1 MEWLGK
7 ELGYTTMEDWYKT
20 VRKVIRSNY
29 GGSLVGL
36 CYNGSITELI
46 KAVYPNYNWLVWKFK
61 SCPNGWW
68 KDIEHQKEY
77 VEWLGEEL
85 GYTTMEDWYKISWE
99 IFHSNYGGGLIV
111 NQYKSR
117 VELLKAVYPHYNWL
131 EWKFNQVPNGW
142 WEDIEHKKKFMNHLK
157 QKLGYTT
164 KEDWYKISNKILI
177 NNGGDWL
184 TRYYN
189 CKELL
194 SLVYPNYNWDKSKF
208 NYNKTE
214 RIIKDFL
221 LKNKSNFQITND
233 KIDEYCP
240 TWFEERY
247 RYDFYIELVNG
258 KKIIIE
264 CDGEQHYTQHFHH
277 RDGWTLKKQQDRDI
291 YKMHKALENDVSM
304 IRIHQDEVYNDRIDW
319 KKELTDA
326 INEIKNENEITI
338 KLLGC
343 LKDKICW
350 EVVDS
355 E

>member
-1 MEWLGK
+1 E
-7 ELGYTTMEDWYKT
+7 
-20 VRKVIRSNY
+20 
-29 GGSLVGL
+29 

-61 SCPNGWW
+61 CVPNGWW
-68 KDIEHQKEY
+68 HNIEHQKEY
-77 VEWLGEEL
+77 MEWLGKE
-85 GYTTMEDWYKISWE
+85 
-99 IFHSNYGGGLIV
+99 
-111 NQYKSR
+111 
-117 VELLKAVYPHYNWL
+117 
-131 EWKFNQVPNGW
+131 
-142 WEDIEHKKKFMNHLK
+142 
-157 QKLGYTT
+157 LGYTT

-177 NNGGDWL
+177 NNGGYGL
-184 TRYYN
+184 TRYYS
-189 CKELL
+189 CMELL

-208 NYNKTE
+208 NHNKTE

-291 YKMHKALENDVSM
+291 YK
-304 IRIHQDEVYNDRIDW
+304 
-319 KKELTDA
+319 
-326 INEIKNENEITI
+326 
-338 KLLGC
+338 
-343 LKDKICW
+343 
-350 EVVDS
+350 
-355 E
+355 